1 MTQSAMLAEKD
12 GYSKDVILG
21 CFFHDIGHLLEHSK
35 DMDGFGVMNHE
46 KIGSKFIKDL
56 GFPEIT
62 YLIIENH
69 VRAKRYLCWKDNNY
83 MKIYHQQVKK
93 LLNTKEALCL
103 KKRL

>member
-1 MTQSAMLAEKD
+1 MLAEKD
-12 GYSKDVILG
+12 GYSKDIILG

-46 KIGSKFIKDL
+46 KLGSKFIKDL

-69 VRAKRYLCWKDNNY
+69 VSAKDIYVG
-83 MKIYHQQVKK
+83 KIVII
-93 LLNTKEALCL
+93 
-103 KKRL
+103 